1 MSIFPQ
7 VDVNINNEIK
17 KNDKE
22 IERIPREYAWDFEN
36 NDFIMKDGKLVVVEG
51 KEAIKIWIWKALHT
65 VKLKY
70 SVYSENYG
78 HDLETLIGEGG
89 LSGGLL
95 QSEGKRL
102 VWECL
107 RLNPYIERIEKFSMD
122 FSKDKLD
129 ISFIAITNYGE
140 VKISV

>member
-17 KNDKE
+17 KNDEK
-22 IERIPREYAWDFEN
+22 IERIPKEYAWDFEN

-51 KEAIKIWIWKALHT
+51 KDAIKIWIWKALHT

-89 LSGGLL
+89 FSGGLL

-107 RLNPYIERIEKFSMD
+107 KLNPYIERIEKFDMN

-129 ISFIAITNYGE
+129 ISFIAITSYGE
-140 VKISV
+140 VKINV